1 MAMLV
6 GQMINLKYGRDDELE
21 SDRRGVHYMAQA
33 GYDPRGMIAVM
44 QVLAEA
50 TKGGAQPEFFSTHP
64 NPENRIEKIREAV
77 EQEFPQGVP
86 ENLEE

>member
-1 MAMLV
+1 
-6 GQMINLKYGRDDELE
+6 
-21 SDRRGVHYMAQA
+21 
-33 GYDPRGMIAVM
+33 
-44 QVLAEA
+44 VLAEA
-50 TKGGAQPEFFSTHP
+50 TKGGAPPEFFSTHP